1 MGNNMDDNRLHNR
14 CRMAIAVYNDN
25 VEGYLEMTDKDFY
38 TFAQIYI
45 DGGACPD
52 CPNEGMYEHRE
63 CPYEECAE
71 RIREVFAEYKKG
83 R

>member
-1 MGNNMDDNRLHNR
+1 MP
-14 CRMAIAVYNDN
+14 
-25 VEGYLEMTDKDFY
+25 EDKDFY
-38 TFAQIYI
+38 IFAQIYI

-71 RIREVFAEYKKG
+71 RIREVFRKYG
-83 R
+83 RNEEEK